1 MTLGGVLVEVETR
14 FARLAYSR
22 LVQLGDIVRLRTI
35 DLSRNDVATAIERNI
50 DHHATAALTGVGG
63 YGQLARLTHRIGE
76 RVLDR
81 NVACHLRVAPLSRL
95 ARGVLRTVL
104 ADGVGVVH
112 ALIEGV
118 AVGAHTILNLFAIIA
133 QIRACRSALSF
144 GLAQV

>member
-22 LVQLGDIVRLRTI
+22 LVQFGDIVRLRTI
-35 DLSRNDVATAIERNI
+35 DLSCNDVATAIERNI
-50 DHHATAALTGVGG
+50 DHYATAALTGVGG
-63 YGQLARLTHRIGE
+63 YGQLARLTNGVGE

-95 ARGVLRTVL
+95 ARGVLRTIF

-144 GLAQV
+144 SFAQV